1 MTTISLKIIQRKRP
15 NGQPKPVWQLRWFDG
30 NGQHRGKTIGDC
42 AKVSKREAEA
52 IRRDHQ
58 SKVDCGVIKAD
69 PPARHTLAEYAV
81 YDREAI
87 ADRAE
92 KTVKSYGEAV
102 QHATKALGSSI
113 RMKDIGRREVAK
125 VKRHLQD
132 QDLKPATIDKVLR
145 TLRAFFNRALRDG
158 AIHEN
163 PFIGERVRWD
173 PKDSRIFTA
182 AEIDAMIA
190 VAPND
195 WWRAFLRLMTTTGLR
210 HNEGMHLRWDH
221 IDLDRGVVR
230 VARQDAGRFE
240 VDSRSYP
247 LLAWRAKAKSSYRE
261 IPVPTTTTDELRR
274 WKAKAG
280 KSAYVFVSLDRL
292 RLIDVRLRAGT
303 MRSDYE
309 LEPYVLGHFKRIQ
322 RDARARLAKTQGVEA
337 EEVRWRIGTLHDLRD
352 TYLTNIKGV
361 SVDVLKRI
369 AGHSSIATT
378 LKYYTNP
385 TERDAEDVLGALAAS
400 GIGKPEP
407 SQGTLRAHPE
417 NRSAG

>member
-1 MTTISLKIIQRKRP
+1 MTTISLKRFRR
-15 NGQPKPVWQLRWFDG
+15 NRESKPVWMLRWFDSQ
-30 NGQHRGKTIGDC
+30 GQHRAKTLGACD
-42 AKVSKREAEA
+42 KMSQREAEA
-52 IRRDHQ
+52 RRRDFQ
-58 SKVDCGVIKAD
+58 GKIDCGVVKAD
-69 PPARHTLAEYAV
+69 PPVRLTLAEYAP
-81 YDREAI
+81 YDQGAI

-92 KTVKSYGEAV
+92 KTVKSYAEAV
-102 QHATKALGSSI
+102 QHANKALGSSI

-125 VKRHLQD
+125 IKRYLQD

-163 PFIGERVRWD
+163 PFAGERVRWD

-182 AEIDAMIA
+182 EEIDAMIA

-247 LLAWRAKAKSSYRE
+247 LLAWRAKSKSSYRE
-261 IPVPTTTTDELRR
+261 IPIPTTTTNELRR

-292 RLIDVRLRAGT
+292 RIIDARLRAGT

-309 LEPYVLGHFKRIQ
+309 LAPYVLGHFKRLQ
-322 RDARARLAKTQGVEA
+322 RDAHARLAKSQGA
-337 EEVRWRIGTLHDLRD
+337 EIEQVRWRIGTIHDLRD
-352 TYLTNIKGV
+352 TYLTSVKGV

-400 GIGKPEP
+400 GIGKQEP

-417 NRSAG
+417 NRSA